1 MNAGGLVE
9 MHAHILPGMDDGSK
23 SVEMSIEML
32 HRLAEMGV
40 AGGLRD
46 LALLRRAEQRDHVS
60 GAAGHG
66 AGTAAGSCRGAG

>member
-23 SVEMSIEML
+23 SV
-32 HRLAEMGV
+32 
-40 AGGLRD
+40 AGGDGRGKGLRD

>member
-40 AGGLRD
+40 AEVCGD
-46 LALLRRAEQRDHVS
+46 LALLRGRQRDHVS